1 MTHCLF
7 LRRTLIATALIA
19 GLAAPALRAADAKPK
34 YSVKDV
40 MKALHKGDENTGKKI
55 ARGQGDAADLAKLVD
70 YYEALPANKPPRG
83 EQASWDAKTG
93 ALLKAAR
100 SLKAGEAGALEAFK
114 AATNCKACHG
124 AHKPM
129 DKK

>member
-1 MTHCLF
+1 MTQSSF
-7 LRRTLIATALIA
+7 RRSSLIAAGLIA
-19 GLAAPALRAADAKPK
+19 GLAAPVLRAADATPR

-40 MKALHKGDENTGKKI
+40 MKALHKGDENTGKKVS
-55 ARGQGDAADLAKLVD
+55 RGQGDAADYAKLVD

-93 ALLKAAR
+93 ALVKAAK

-129 DKK
+129 DRK